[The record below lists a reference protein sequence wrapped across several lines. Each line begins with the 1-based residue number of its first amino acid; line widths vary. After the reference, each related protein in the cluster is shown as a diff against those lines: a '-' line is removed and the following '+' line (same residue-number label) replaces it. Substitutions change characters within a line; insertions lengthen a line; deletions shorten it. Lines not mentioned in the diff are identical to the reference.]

1 MTFCVR
7 QRRPAFKE
15 RNVAA
20 QILDHFL
27 RTAEEESFSLLAY
40 CLMPD
45 HAHLLVRA
53 QDATSDLRQFVKSAK
68 EQSGRG
74 YRKRHGKRL
83 WQEGYFERV
92 LRDETEAREYARY
105 IVNNPVRA
113 GLVATVAEYEFV
125 GATEWTLDELT
136 NEELSTEGAP
146 RTVTPGL

>member
-1 MTFCVR
+1 
-7 QRRPAFKE
+7 
-15 RNVAA
+15 
-20 QILDHFL
+20 
-27 RTAEEESFSLLAY
+27 
-40 CLMPD
+40 MPD